1 MYVVAQTSSE
11 SSSDLPTSLTASTVK
26 QYSVSGSKSSTE
38 SIQQNT
44 KAIQDQSKAMNTQS
58 GKYYPALINEVDK
71 YRKRNDDL
79 NKTIRDLST
88 KNEEIKKRIS
98 GLTTVYQQSSKA
110 AVDAKSK
117 YEEFLKTNPNLFAS
131 RLGPE

>member
-1 MYVVAQTSSE
+1 MKNLGLVKDRINDIAK
-11 SSSDLPTSLTASTVK
+11 SDLSKIKAGGADA
-26 QYSVSGSKSSTE
+26 GSKSSTE

-79 NKTIRDLST
+79 SKTIRDLSA

-98 GLTTVYQQSSKA
+98 GLTTVYQQSGKA
-110 AVDAKSK
+110 ALDAKSK
-117 YEEFLKTNPNLFAS
+117 YEEFLTTNPNLFAS
-131 RLGPE
+131 RLGPQ